1 MPAITSPSDCSAS
14 WRNSYAQ
21 AFHLCKRAFDPG
33 DRIIRAAPSRVA
45 ASKLPR
51 VYAVVNQKGGVGK
64 TTTAINVAANL
75 PQLGLSGLIVDM
87 DPQGNTT
94 SGLGIIR
101 SELNSSVYNVIVDA
115 DDINEVIRPT
125 AVPGLDILPSHVSLA
140 GAEIEL
146 INLPRRERRL
156 LYALEALRVAYDYI
170 IIDCPPSL
178 GLLTVNSLVAA
189 EYMLIPIQCEYYALE
204 GLGALTHTTQLIQR
218 ELNPRLKIGGIVLT
232 LFDPRLTLALQV
244 AEQVRARY
252 PEKTFQ
258 TVIPR
263 NVRLSEAPS
272 HGMPITQYDPTSR
285 GAVAYQELTKELIAS
300 RTPSSRAALSI
311 RCPYRNSPT
320 PSESTASCSRCWFA
334 RDLPATS

>member
-1 MPAITSPSDCSAS
+1 
-14 WRNSYAQ
+14 
-21 AFHLCKRAFDPG
+21 
-33 DRIIRAAPSRVA
+33 
-45 ASKLPR
+45 LPR

-75 PQLGLSGLIVDM
+75 PELGLSGLIVDM

-94 SGLGIIR
+94 SGLGIVR
-101 SELNSSVYNVIVDA
+101 SELSHSVYNVIIDA
-115 DDINEVIRPT
+115 EDINEVIRPT
-125 AVPGLDILPSHVSLA
+125 GVPGLDILPSHRSLS

-146 INLPRRERRL
+146 IGLPRRERRL
-156 LYALEALRVAYDYI
+156 LYALESLRLPYDYI

-178 GLLTVNSLVAA
+178 GLLTVNCLVAA

-218 ELNPRLKIGGIVLT
+218 DLNP
-232 LFDPRLTLALQV
+232 Q
-244 AEQVRARY
+244 Y
-252 PEKTFQ
+252 PEKTFR

-285 GAVAYQELTKELIAS
+285 GGVAYQELTKELIA
-300 RTPSSRAALSI
+300 R
-311 RCPYRNSPT
+311 
-320 PSESTASCSRCWFA
+320 
-334 RDLPATS
+334 

>member
-1 MPAITSPSDCSAS
+1 MQTCVCDCRPYNSGSAVLRS
-14 WRNSYAQ
+14 
-21 AFHLCKRAFDPG
+21 
-33 DRIIRAAPSRVA
+33 

-75 PQLGLSGLIVDM
+75 PELGLSGLIVDM

-101 SELNSSVYNVIVDA
+101 SELSSSVYNVIVDA
-115 DDINEVIRPT
+115 EDINEVVRPT
-125 AVPGLDILPSHVSLA
+125 AVAGLDILPSHRSLA
-140 GAEIEL
+140 G
-146 INLPRRERRL
+146 
-156 LYALEALRVAYDYI
+156 
-170 IIDCPPSL
+170 
-178 GLLTVNSLVAA
+178 A
-189 EYMLIPIQCEYYALE
+189 EYMLIPIQCEYFALE

-232 LFDPRLTLALQV
+232 LFDPRLTLTLQV

-263 NVRLSEAPS
+263 NVRLS
-272 HGMPITQYDPTSR
+272 GLRSR
-285 GAVAYQELTKELIAS
+285 
-300 RTPSSRAALSI
+300 P
-311 RCPYRNSPT
+311 
-320 PSESTASCSRCWFA
+320 
-334 RDLPATS
+334 

>member
-1 MPAITSPSDCSAS
+1 
-14 WRNSYAQ
+14 
-21 AFHLCKRAFDPG
+21 
-33 DRIIRAAPSRVA
+33 V
-45 ASKLPR
+45 PR

-75 PQLGLSGLIVDM
+75 PQLGKTGLLVDM

-94 SGLGIIR
+94 SGLGINR
-101 SELNSSVYNVIVDA
+101 SELSRSIYNVIIDA
-115 DDINEVIRPT
+115 EDINEIICST
-125 AVPGLDILPSHVSLA
+125 QVPGLDILPSHRALA

-156 LYALEALRVAYDYI
+156 RYALEAVRAPYDYI

-178 GLLTVNSLVAA
+178 GLLTVNCLVAA

-218 ELNPRLKIGGIVLT
+218 ELNPELKVGGIVLT
-232 LFDPRLTLALQV
+232 LYDPRTTLASQV
-244 AEQVRARY
+244 VAQVRQQF
-252 PEKTFQ
+252 PDTTFR

-272 HGMPITQYDPTSR
+272 YGMPITQYDPTSR
-285 GAVAYQELTKELIAS
+285 GAIAYQELTKELIA
-300 RTPSSRAALSI
+300 R
-311 RCPYRNSPT
+311 
-320 PSESTASCSRCWFA
+320 
-334 RDLPATS
+334 

>member
-1 MPAITSPSDCSAS
+1 M
-14 WRNSYAQ
+14 
-21 AFHLCKRAFDPG
+21 CKRAFATA
-33 DRIIRAAPSRVA
+33 DRIIRAAPSCVS

-75 PQLGLSGLIVDM
+75 PELGLSGLIVDM

-94 SGLGIIR
+94 SGLGITR
-101 SELNSSVYNVIVDA
+101 SELSSSVYNVIVDA

-125 AVPGLDILPSHVSLA
+125 AVAGLDILPSHRSLA

-156 LYALEALRVAYDYI
+156 LYALESLRVAYDYI

-189 EYMLIPIQCEYYALE
+189 EYMLIPIQCEYFALE

-232 LFDPRLTLALQV
+232 LFDPRLTLTLQV

-285 GAVAYQELTKELIAS
+285 GAVAYQELTKELIA
-300 RTPSSRAALSI
+300 R
-311 RCPYRNSPT
+311 
-320 PSESTASCSRCWFA
+320 
-334 RDLPATS
+334 

>member
-1 MPAITSPSDCSAS
+1 M
-14 WRNSYAQ
+14 
-21 AFHLCKRAFDPG
+21 CKRAFATA
-33 DRIIRAAPSRVA
+33 DRIIADSIPSNVP

-75 PQLGLSGLIVDM
+75 PPLGLSGLIVDM

-94 SGLGIIR
+94 SGLGIVR
-101 SELNSSVYNVIVDA
+101 SELSRSVYNVVIDGE
-115 DDINEVIRPT
+115 DINEIVRPT
-125 AVPGLDILPSHVSLA
+125 GVAGLDILPSHRSLA

-146 INLPRRERRL
+146 INVARRERRL
-156 LYALEALRVAYDYI
+156 LYALEALRIPYDYI

-178 GLLTVNSLVAA
+178 GLLTVNCLVAA

-232 LFDPRLTLALQV
+232 LFDPRTTLAIQV
-244 AEQVRARY
+244 AEQVRAQY
-252 PEKTFQ
+252 PEKTFR

-285 GAVAYQELTKELIAS
+285 GAVAYQELTKELIA
-300 RTPSSRAALSI
+300 R
-311 RCPYRNSPT
+311 
-320 PSESTASCSRCWFA
+320 
-334 RDLPATS
+334 

>member
-1 MPAITSPSDCSAS
+1 
-14 WRNSYAQ
+14 
-21 AFHLCKRAFDPG
+21 
-33 DRIIRAAPSRVA
+33 
-45 ASKLPR
+45 
-51 VYAVVNQKGGVGK
+51 
-64 TTTAINVAANL
+64 VAANL
-75 PQLGLSGLIVDM
+75 PGLGLSGLIVDM

-94 SGLGIIR
+94 SGLGITR
-101 SELNSSVYNVIVDA
+101 SELSSSIYNVIVDA
-115 DDINEVIRPT
+115 EDINEVVRPT
-125 AVPGLDILPSHVSLA
+125 AVAGLDILPSHRSLA

-146 INLPRRERRL
+146 ISLPRRERRL
-156 LYALEALRVAYDYI
+156 LYALESLRVAYDYI

-204 GLGALTHTTQLIQR
+204 GLGSLTHTTQLIQR

-232 LFDPRLTLALQV
+232 LFDPRLTLTLQV

-252 PEKTFQ
+252 PEKTFH

-285 GAVAYQELTKELIAS
+285 GAVAYQELTKELIA
-300 RTPSSRAALSI
+300 R
-311 RCPYRNSPT
+311 
-320 PSESTASCSRCWFA
+320 
-334 RDLPATS
+334 

>member
-1 MPAITSPSDCSAS
+1 MG
-14 WRNSYAQ
+14 
-21 AFHLCKRAFDPG
+21 H
-33 DRIIRAAPSRVA
+33 RIIRTEPSCVPASRVP
-45 ASKLPR
+45 K

-75 PQLGLSGLIVDM
+75 PELGLSGLIVDM

-94 SGLGIIR
+94 SGLGIVR
-101 SELNSSVYNVIVDA
+101 SELSHSIYNVIIDA
-115 DDINEVIRPT
+115 EDINDVIRPT
-125 AVPGLDILPSHVSLA
+125 AVPGLDILPSHRSLA

-156 LYALEALRVAYDYI
+156 LYALESLRVVYDYI

-178 GLLTVNSLVAA
+178 GLLTVNCLVAA
-189 EYMLIPIQCEYYALE
+189 EFMLIPIQCEYYALE

-218 ELNPRLKIGGIVLT
+218 EPNPRLKIGGIVLT

-244 AEQVRARY
+244 AEQDRR
-252 PEKTFQ
+252 PDPQKTFQ

-285 GAVAYQELTKELIAS
+285 GAVAYQELTKELIA
-300 RTPSSRAALSI
+300 R
-311 RCPYRNSPT
+311 
-320 PSESTASCSRCWFA
+320 
-334 RDLPATS
+334 

>member
-1 MPAITSPSDCSAS
+1 M
-14 WRNSYAQ
+14 
-21 AFHLCKRAFDPG
+21 
-33 DRIIRAAPSRVA
+33 
-45 ASKLPR
+45 PR

-146 INLPRRERRL
+146 INLARRERRL
-156 LYALEALRVAYDYI
+156 LYALEALRVSYDYI

-178 GLLTVNSLVAA
+178 GL
-189 EYMLIPIQCEYYALE
+189 
-204 GLGALTHTTQLIQR
+204 
-218 ELNPRLKIGGIVLT
+218 
-232 LFDPRLTLALQV
+232 
-244 AEQVRARY
+244 
-252 PEKTFQ
+252 
-258 TVIPR
+258 
-263 NVRLSEAPS
+263 LSEAPS

-285 GAVAYQELTKELIAS
+285 GAVAYQELTRELIA
-300 RTPSSRAALSI
+300 R
-311 RCPYRNSPT
+311 
-320 PSESTASCSRCWFA
+320 
-334 RDLPATS
+334 

>member
-1 MPAITSPSDCSAS
+1 VTGFSVCIIAHRIPSCV
-14 WRNSYAQ
+14 
-21 AFHLCKRAFDPG
+21 P
-33 DRIIRAAPSRVA
+33 

-75 PQLGLSGLIVDM
+75 PPLGLSGLIVDM

-94 SGLGIIR
+94 SGLGIHR
-101 SELNSSVYNVIVDA
+101 SELSRSIYNVVIDGE
-115 DDINEVIRPT
+115 DINEIVRPT
-125 AVPGLDILPSHVSLA
+125 GVAGLDILPSHRSLA

-146 INLPRRERRL
+146 INVARRERRL
-156 LYALEALRVAYDYI
+156 LYALEALHEPYDYI

-178 GLLTVNSLVAA
+178 GLLTVNCLVAA
-189 EYMLIPIQCEYYALE
+189 EYMLIPIQCEYFALE

-232 LFDPRLTLALQV
+232 LFDPRTTLALQV
-244 AEQVRARY
+244 AEQVRAQY
-252 PEKTFQ
+252 PEKTFR

-285 GAVAYQELTKELIAS
+285 GAVAYQELTKELIA
-300 RTPSSRAALSI
+300 R
-311 RCPYRNSPT
+311 
-320 PSESTASCSRCWFA
+320 
-334 RDLPATS
+334 

>member
-1 MPAITSPSDCSAS
+1 MPAITSPSDCSPTCS
-14 WRNSYAQ
+14 GSYAQ

-33 DRIIRAAPSRVA
+33 DRIIRQKPSCVP
-45 ASKLPR
+45 ASKVPR

-75 PQLGLSGLIVDM
+75 PELGLSGLIVDM

-115 DDINEVIRPT
+115 DDINAVIRPT

-146 INLPRRERRL
+146 INLARRERRL
-156 LYALEALRVAYDYI
+156 L
-170 IIDCPPSL
+170 
-178 GLLTVNSLVAA
+178 
-189 EYMLIPIQCEYYALE
+189 YALE

-244 AEQVRARY
+244 AEQVRKRY

-285 GAVAYQELTKELIAS
+285 GAVAYQELTRELIA
-300 RTPSSRAALSI
+300 R
-311 RCPYRNSPT
+311 
-320 PSESTASCSRCWFA
+320 
-334 RDLPATS
+334 